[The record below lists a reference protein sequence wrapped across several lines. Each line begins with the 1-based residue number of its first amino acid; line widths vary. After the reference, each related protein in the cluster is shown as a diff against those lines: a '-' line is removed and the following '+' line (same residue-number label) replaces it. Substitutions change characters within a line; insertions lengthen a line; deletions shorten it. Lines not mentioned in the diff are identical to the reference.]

1 MQLAIPFFGN
11 RISNRL
17 DCSENFLF
25 VSIQNGMIKKCKKI
39 RVVQKK
45 PSALVNILNQLEV
58 DVLICDGITEFYAQ
72 QLENAHIQVIP
83 WISGE
88 VENVLSKYL
97 EGKLII
103 PDMDKPEPKKNLDTE
118 IELTR
123 N

>member
-25 VSIQNGMIKKCKKI
+25 VSIENGIIIKCKKI
-39 RVVQKK
+39 RVLQKK

-72 QLENAHIQVIP
+72 QLDNAHIQVIP

-88 VENVLSKYL
+88 VEDVMNKYL
-97 EGKLII
+97 SGKLINH
-103 PDMDKPEPKKNLDTE
+103 KNSDASRLANVE
-118 IELTR
+118 AS
-123 N
+123 

>member
-25 VSIQNGMIKKCKKI
+25 VSIENGIITKCKKI

-45 PSALVNILNQLEV
+45 PSALVNILSQLEV
-58 DVLICDGITEFYAQ
+58 DVLICDGITEFYAN
-72 QLENAHIQVIP
+72 QLDNAHIQVIP

-88 VENVLSKYL
+88 VEDVIDRYL
-97 EGKLII
+97 AGKLISKKI
-103 PDMDKPEPKKNLDTE
+103 PDAS
-118 IELTR
+118 ELV
-123 N
+123 NAEAF

>member
-1 MQLAIPFFGN
+1 MQLAVPFFSN

-25 VSIQNGMIKKCKKI
+25 VSIENGIIKKCKKI

-72 QLENAHIQVIP
+72 QLDNAHIQVIP

-88 VENVLSKYL
+88 VEDVLSKYL
-97 EGKLII
+97 DGTLITYKN
-103 PDMDKPEPKKNLDTE
+103 PDTSAFVNAEVS
-118 IELTR
+118 
-123 N
+123 